1 MTRINIK
8 NRTHFKTNTPEYRIW
23 RGMKSRC
30 YNSNERA
37 YPRYGGRGIKIC
49 DRWMDSFENFLSDM
63 GERPSKDYSID
74 RICNDGD
81 YSPENCRWATR
92 KEQASNY
99 SRNVLVEYK
108 GETKTLKD
116 WCDQFGL
123 NYGTT
128 RARLKIYEYTPEE
141 AFNKGYMERKHD
153 PYNYSKA
160 IILEVDGVKKPFS
173 VWCKELNL
181 NPKKIYPRISKLGW
195 THKQALGLEERPY
208 EKPICKNTYQVL
220 FKGELVPLHR
230 LAKKYGVPTRTAR
243 YRIENKGMSVE
254 EALGISE

>member
-30 YNSNERA
+30 YNSKERA

-49 DRWMDSFENFLSDM
+49 DRWRDSFENFLSDM
-63 GERPSKDYSID
+63 GERPSKNHSID
-74 RICNDGD
+74 RIDNDGG
-81 YSPENCRWATR
+81 YCPENCRWATR
-92 KEQASNY
+92 KQQNSNY
-99 SRNVLVEYK
+99 SRNFMVTYNGV
-108 GETKTLKD
+108 TKTLTS
-116 WCDQFGL
+116 WCEDLNL
-123 NYGTT
+123 NYATIHSRIKVYG
-128 RARLKIYEYTPEE
+128 YSPEE
-141 AFNKGYMERKHD
+141 AFNRPYMEKR
-153 PYNYSKA
+153 YNPDNYGNA
-160 IILEVDGVKKPFS
+160 IILDVDGVKKPLS
-173 VWCKELNL
+173 VWCKELNI
-181 NPKKIYPRISKLGW
+181 NREKVYPRVAKLGW

-230 LAKKYGVPTRTAR
+230 LAKKHGVPSRTAR
-243 YRIENKGMSVE
+243 YRIENKGMTVE